1 MTIELNPA
9 QELVATTL
17 RGKVL
22 VSAGAGTGKTRAL
35 TERFV
40 RAVIPARPGAASEA
54 HVDGIL
60 AITFTEKAA
69 GEIAERIRAELKG
82 AGHRD
87 RAELLEGAWISTI
100 HGFGRRLLRRHA
112 LEAGLDP
119 SFTVADDVVEG
130 FLSDEALDRALGS
143 ALRRYSTELSLV
155 DLYGAEV
162 VGKMVRRVA
171 RTLRSRGLDA
181 GALVFEPTD
190 EPDTLYR
197 EAIEVLDRASR
208 ELSPYVDDNKG
219 AAENHEACAAARV
232 SLEAL
237 KTGRESVQATA
248 LAIWRAVSVS
258 WPRPARAKVVY
269 ESAAALGAA
278 REDLARRSAALIVR
292 PLLSQL
298 KTVVEE
304 YLELREELK
313 RERGILDFDDLQLR
327 TLELLRSEEGLRQ
340 YYRRGFSLV
349 MVDEF
354 QDTDEVQLGLVEAV
368 SGDNLCTVGD
378 ERQSIYAFRGADV
391 EVFRRHREQMMS
403 AGAIRV
409 DLVENYRSHHDIIAF
424 VNCLFG
430 APELFGPDLP
440 PLEASRPAEK
450 PQGGSEAPPRVR
462 VGIVRAD
469 KEKRAETDRAEADA
483 VAEQF
488 AHLRDEG
495 YAAGDMVVLV
505 RTYKSATPLAEALQH
520 RGFDV
525 EVVGGSRFFGLREIA
540 VLRAV
545 CAAIENPL
553 DDTALARLLISDMS
567 AVSDGGA
574 LLLAAARATEGG
586 PRTLWGALESA
597 DELLDGADAT
607 AAIRLREVL
616 VAARERAAAGSLL
629 DAVRGAFEDSGLD
642 LLYASAGR
650 EGEQAF
656 ENVQKFFRKIEAFER
671 SGESGAAA
679 FTARL
684 EAEER
689 FGSTESPALVVS
701 HDSSA
706 VRIMS
711 VHASKGLE
719 FPVVAL
725 PYCAEGPRSP
735 SGPVRVAASNA
746 SVEVALKMPKE
757 FACDGKKGYDSP
769 AWFSGLHE
777 RARESE
783 TAEMKRQFYVAC
795 TRAREVLILSG
806 TVKGGKTPEEMGDS
820 PLAWCRRAV
829 AALRSDPD
837 GDREVREFA
846 PGHLLAVTATAVD
859 VLAGDAASGPPE
871 GKPAPEATVRAVGE
885 QECGEERV
893 HRVRRSVSD
902 GVSPIPPERLSATD
916 IALHGRCSL
925 RYWAERVVGFG
936 DIGQGAGTG
945 DPLAFGSALHALLQ
959 LDDGTATGL
968 SPERVRSVAR
978 YHHLEESELPRL
990 TAVLTQ
996 WRSSSIRS
1004 ELHAHERVWTEYP
1017 FALRVQKKDGGWF
1030 DLIGAIDAWGRSGS
1044 RALVVDYK
1052 TGTTGAT
1059 VAELRQRYASQ
1070 AHVYA
1075 YSALRE
1081 GCAHVSVRFVR
1092 LEVTGED
1099 GAMQEVDFV
1108 FAPSDAA
1115 RIEFDL
1121 TNAHRRIAEEPYRPL
1136 AAWDRATCGSC
1147 RIAGGVCPLR
1157 PLRRGSG

>member
-1 MTIELNPA
+1 MTIELNRA

-40 RAVIPARPGAASEA
+40 RAVIPPRPGEAPEAS
-54 HVDGIL
+54 VDGIL

-69 GEIAERIRAELKG
+69 GEIAERIRAELKR

-119 SFTVADDVVEG
+119 SFAVADDVVEG

-143 ALRRYSTELSLV
+143 ALQRCSTGLSLV
-155 DLYGAEV
+155 DLYGAEA
-162 VGKMVRRVA
+162 VGEMVRRVA

-181 GALVFEPTD
+181 EALVFEPTD
-190 EPDTLYR
+190 EPDSLYR
-197 EAIEVLDRASR
+197 EAIEVLDRATR
-208 ELSPYVDDNKG
+208 EFSPHVDDNKG
-219 AAENHEACAAARV
+219 AAENHEACGAARA

-237 KTGRESVQATA
+237 KADRESAQATA

-258 WPRPARAKVVY
+258 WPRPARAKVVH

-278 REDLARRSAALIVR
+278 REDLARRSAALVVR
-292 PLLSQL
+292 PLLDQL
-298 KTVVEE
+298 KTMVAE

-313 RERGILDFDDLQLR
+313 RERGVLDFDDLQLR
-327 TLELLRSEEGLRQ
+327 TLELLRSEEGLRR

-354 QDTDEVQLGLVEAV
+354 QDTDEVQLSLAEAV
-368 SGDNLCTVGD
+368 SGENLCTVGD
-378 ERQSIYAFRGADV
+378 ERQSIYGFRGADV
-391 EVFRRHREQMMS
+391 EVFRRHREEMMS
-403 AGAIRV
+403 AGAIKV
-409 DLVENYRSHHDIIAF
+409 DLVENYRSHPDIIAF

-430 APELFGPDLP
+430 APELFGSDLP
-440 PLEASRPAEK
+440 PLEVSRPAEK
-450 PQGGSEAPPRVR
+450 PRGGSEAPPRVR

-469 KEKRAETDRAEADA
+469 KEKRAETDRAEADM

-505 RTYKSATPLAEALQH
+505 RAYNMATPLAEALQH

-597 DELLDGADAT
+597 DELLDGADAA
-607 AAIRLREVL
+607 AAIRLCEVL
-616 VAARERAAAGSLL
+616 AAARERAAAGSLL

-711 VHASKGLE
+711 IHASKGLE

-735 SGPVRVAASNA
+735 SGPVRVAASSA
-746 SVEVALKMPKE
+746 AVEVALKMPKE
-757 FACDGKKGYDSP
+757 FACDGKKGYDSS
-769 AWFSGLHE
+769 AWFSDLHA
-777 RARESE
+777 RALESE

-795 TRAREVLILSG
+795 TRAQEVLILTG
-806 TVKGGKTPEEMGDS
+806 TVRGGKTPDEMGDS
-820 PLAWCRRAV
+820 PLAWSRRAV
-829 AALRSDPD
+829 AALRADPA

-846 PGHLLAVTATAVD
+846 RGHLLAVTVVD
-859 VLAGDAASGPPE
+859 VPAGDGASRPPE

-885 QECGEERV
+885 QECGQERV
-893 HRVRRSVSD
+893 PRVRRSVSD
-902 GVSPIPPERLSATD
+902 GVSPIPPKRLSATD

-936 DIGQGAGTG
+936 DVGQGSGTG

-968 SPERVRSVAR
+968 SAERVRSVAR

-990 TAVLTQ
+990 MAVLTQ
-996 WRSSSIRS
+996 WRRSSIRS

-1017 FALRVQKKDGGWF
+1017 FALRVQNKDGGWF
-1030 DLIGAIDAWGRSGS
+1030 DLIGAIDAWGRSGN

-1059 VAELRQRYASQ
+1059 VAELRQRYVSQ

-1075 YSALRE
+1075 YVALRE
-1081 GCAHVSVRFVR
+1081 GCTHVSVRFVR
-1092 LEVTGED
+1092 LEVTGEN

-1108 FAPSDAA
+1108 LAPSDAA

-1121 TNAHRRIAEEPYRPL
+1121 TNARRRIAEEPYRPL
-1136 AAWDRATCGSC
+1136 AAWDRATCGPC
-1147 RIAGGVCPLR
+1147 RIAGGVCPLT